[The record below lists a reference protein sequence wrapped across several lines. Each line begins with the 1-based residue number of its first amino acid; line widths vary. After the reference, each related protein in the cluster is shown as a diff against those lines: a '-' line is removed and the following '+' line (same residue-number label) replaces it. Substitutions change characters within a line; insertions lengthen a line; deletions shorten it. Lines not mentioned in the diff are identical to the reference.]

1 VARAYAGPPVFNGQ
15 VSLAPPAALTYNLV
29 EMPSESRVM
38 SLYSRH
44 WPVLAAVVIVLYSV
58 WVTVSP
64 ETMGGGLFV
73 ILLELGV
80 RAAATLAAQRALLR
94 IANDRQLRAWR
105 YLAAGLLIW
114 TLADAVTVL
123 QWAVQGVPPV
133 APTLRD
139 LLQVAGYF
147 GALAAVMRFR
157 TTTDESFGRARE
169 VVDVAILV
177 LGVFALAWL
186 IFLGPAV
193 EAGYLPVNVIFWL
206 AIRPVLD
213 LLLALLVARL
223 LIAHTQASER
233 RILLLLMLAFGVFFI
248 SDLAASMRGIYRY
261 LSPPGLVE
269 AGWMAG
275 TLVLGLIFRQ
285 LPVREAGLE
294 HREENRTPVW
304 RVRLELLFPLVF
316 TYAVVG
322 ILLFDWWYSGSLDWV
337 GVGMAGLLIAL
348 MFARQGV
355 IAGQQ
360 ELRQFAA
367 LVNAAADM
375 AFICDLDGRVRL
387 ANPSLKRALSI
398 ASEGES
404 DWPLRSVLVETDA
417 AMLSSMLDQAG
428 SEGWSGEV
436 VFQSHDGSRFPAT
449 LEMRPLGG
457 AERSRILIAGTAHD
471 LGEIRKR
478 ENVLR
483 DALANVDLAREE
495 LAQLNQELES
505 KVEERTA
512 QLEHTVDDLARLNEE
527 LKALDKLK
535 SEFVALVSHELRAPL
550 TNIRSGI
557 ELLVE
562 RDKKLA
568 GRTRESLELIQAET
582 DRLTLFVET
591 ILDLSALDAGR
602 VQLDLAPL
610 DLEDVVNTTLLRFSQ
625 SERLSIDWAS
635 LRRLP
640 AVLADQRALESVF
653 YHVIDNALKYAPSGP
668 VRIRADD
675 LEHMVSVE
683 VHDEGPGIPEDERE
697 RVFQM
702 FHRLDSSDAR
712 AIYGHGLGLP
722 MARRL
727 VEGMGGTIEVGS
739 SPGGGTLVM
748 ITLPAEESEKSP
760 GSGSEGN
767 RPANRKVKA

>member
-1 VARAYAGPPVFNGQ
+1 MRA
-15 VSLAPPAALTYNLV
+15 
-29 EMPSESRVM
+29 ESRVM
-38 SLYSRH
+38 TLYTRH
-44 WPVLAAVVIVLYSV
+44 WPVLAALVIGLYAV
-58 WVTVSP
+58 WVTVNP
-64 ETMGGGLFV
+64 EAMAGGLFV
-73 ILLELGV
+73 MLLELGV
-80 RAAATLAAQRALLR
+80 RAAATLAAQRALGRLT
-94 IANDRQLRAWR
+94 NERQLRAWR

-123 QWAVQGVPPV
+123 QWVLQGTAPV

-157 TTTDESFGRARE
+157 STAEESFGRARE

-193 EAGYLPVNVIFWL
+193 EAGFLPANVIFWL

-213 LLLALLVARL
+213 LLLVLLVARL
-223 LIAHTQASER
+223 LIAHTQSRER
-233 RILLLLMLAFGVFFI
+233 RILVLLLLAFGVFFI

-275 TLVLGLIFRQ
+275 TLVLGVIFRN
-285 LPVREAGLE
+285 LPL
-294 HREENRTPVW
+294 REEESEHPGAVQPPAW
-304 RVRLELLFPLVF
+304 RARLELLFPLVF
-316 TYAVVG
+316 IYAVVG
-322 ILLFDWWYSGSLDWV
+322 ILLFDWWYSGSLDWA
-337 GVGMAGLLIAL
+337 GVGMAALLIAL

-375 AFICDLDGRVRL
+375 AFVCDLDGKVRL
-387 ANPSLKRALSI
+387 ANPSLKRALAI
-398 ASEGES
+398 QAES
-404 DWPLRSVLVETDA
+404 RPDWNLQSVLAGKVAES
-417 AMLSSMLDQAG
+417 LSSMLEQAG

-436 VFQSHDGSRFPAT
+436 VFQSQDGSRFPAT
-449 LEMRPLGG
+449 LEMRPLSG
-457 AERSRILIAGTAHD
+457 AQRSQSLIAGTAHD

-478 ENVLR
+478 EDDLR
-483 DALANVDLAREE
+483 DALADVDLAREE

-505 KVEERTA
+505 KVEQRTA
-512 QLEHTVDDLARLNEE
+512 QLERTVNDLARLNEE
-527 LKALDKLK
+527 LKALDNLK

-557 ELLVE
+557 ELLME

-568 GRTRESLELIQAET
+568 GRTRESLSLIQAET

-602 VQLDLAPL
+602 VRLDVAALDLRQ
-610 DLEDVVNTTLLRFSQ
+610 VINTTLLRFSE
-625 SERLSIDWAS
+625 SERVSIDRES
-635 LRRLP
+635 LDELP
-640 AVLADQRALESVF
+640 LVLADRRALESVF
-653 YHVIDNALKYAPSGP
+653 YHVIDNALKYAPTGP
-668 VRIRADD
+668 VRLGASEIER
-675 LEHMVSVE
+675 MVRVE

-697 RVFQM
+697 RVFEM

-712 AIYGHGLGLP
+712 AVYGHGLGLP

-727 VEGMGGTIEVGS
+727 VEGMGGTIEIGS
-739 SPGGGTLVM
+739 SPGGGTVVAF
-748 ITLPAEESEKSP
+748 TLSTENSGKSP
-760 GSGSEGN
+760 GIGSEG
-767 RPANRKVKA
+767 RHPANRKVKA